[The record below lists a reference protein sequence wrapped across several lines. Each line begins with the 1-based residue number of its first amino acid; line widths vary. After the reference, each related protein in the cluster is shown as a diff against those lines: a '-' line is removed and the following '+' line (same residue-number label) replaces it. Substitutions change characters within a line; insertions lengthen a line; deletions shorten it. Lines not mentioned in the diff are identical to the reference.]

1 MEQEEEQ
8 EEEEG
13 GEGGEGGDHPDITG
27 QTVTPAQSHCHTGR
41 HTSQLP
47 AAPTNYYNIAVH

>member
-1 MEQEEEQ
+1 MEEDF
-8 EEEEG
+8 G
-13 GEGGEGGDHPDITG
+13 KKTGHSSDHPDITG
-27 QTVTPAQSHCHTGR
+27 QTVTPAQSRCHTGR